1 MGKKA
6 SIFKEFKSIR
16 RINTA
21 VAVALLWV
29 VIGPALGSLGIIS
42 YLANQGANLAFPNF
56 LNIILVSGYILTG
69 TLAMGLALLPTTLF
83 AAVSGY
89 LFGWQVF
96 PALVLA
102 YLLASVLGYAWGSKL
117 GVGSK
122 DLILERYPKA
132 RKVFVEKQGSMGSL
146 IFFVRISPVIPFAL
160 SNLLFA
166 MVQTGY
172 RRLII
177 FGTLGMLPR
186 TILAFTSGTFAS
198 GIMAAIRQEGVGGK
212 GWIFV
217 GLLVVSVLGIVWV
230 FKGKSKS

>member
-102 YLLASVLGYAWGSKL
+102 YLFASVLGYAWGSKL
-117 GVGSK
+117 GAGSK

-132 RKVFVEKQGSMGSL
+132 RKVFEEKQGSMGSL